1 MVNKREAALGLLAGA
16 MGLGLMAG
24 AGVAGGGGAITE
36 DEARQTILNWIAAL
50 ATNDADAVGKLLAPE
65 FQIMRSNG
73 KVFTKESYLKGLS
86 GRRANPKI
94 NEISVTSHGVV
105 AVVCYILTI
114 DETLDGKAVQS
125 LAPRLTVLRK
135 GEEGWLIAAHANFAQ
150 IG

>member
-1 MVNKREAALGLLAGA
+1 MMNKREAALGLLAGV
-16 MGLGLMAG
+16 MGFGLTAG
-24 AGVAGGGGAITE
+24 AGVAAGAQAITE

-50 ATNDADAVGKLLAPE
+50 ETNDATAVSKFLAPE

-114 DETLDGKAVQS
+114 DGTLEGQKVQS

-150 IG
+150 LG

>member
-16 MGLGLMAG
+16 VGFGLMAG
-24 AGVAGGGGAITE
+24 PGVAASGEAITP

-50 ATNDADAVGKLLAPE
+50 ATNDAAAVAKLLAPE
-65 FQIMRSNG
+65 FQIMRANG

-86 GRRANPKI
+86 GRRADPKI
-94 NEISVTSHGVV
+94 NEMSVTSHGDV
-105 AVVCYILTI
+105 AVVCYILSI
-114 DETLDGKAVQS
+114 DETLNGKAVQS

-135 GEEGWLIAAHANFAQ
+135 GEAGWLIAAHANFAH

>member
-1 MVNKREAALGLLAGA
+1 MNKREAAFGLLAGA
-16 MGLGLMAG
+16 MGLGLMASG
-24 AGVAGGGGAITE
+24 GVAAAGAEISE
-36 DEARQTILNWIAAL
+36 DEARLTILTWVAAL
-50 ATNDADAVGKLLAPE
+50 ETNDAAAVGKLLAPE

-94 NEISVTSHGVV
+94 NEVSLTSHGAI
-105 AVVCYILTI
+105 AVVCYILSI
-114 DETLDGKAVQS
+114 DEELDGQQVQA

-135 GEEGWLIAAHANFAQ
+135 ADEGWLIAAHANFAR

>member
-1 MVNKREAALGLLAGA
+1 MMNKREAAFGLLAGA

-24 AGVAGGGGAITE
+24 GVAAAGAEISE
-36 DEARQTILNWIAAL
+36 DEARQTILTWIAAL
-50 ATNDADAVGKLLAPE
+50 ETNDAAAVGKLLAPE

-94 NEISVTSHGVV
+94 TEISVTSHGTV
-105 AVVCYILTI
+105 AVVCYILSI
-114 DETLDGKAVQS
+114 DEELDGQQVQA

-135 GEEGWLIAAHANFAQ
+135 ADEGWLISAHANFAR